1 MAILQSNFVAS
12 ILKIY
17 FFQVGGFSYK
27 EDGSEEMESLR
38 NQRIEE
44 GAENF
49 VFEES
54 GNEYYDRPDKK
65 KVLQ

>member
-1 MAILQSNFVAS
+1 MAILQSNFVAN
-12 ILKIY
+12 ILKIS

-38 NQRIEE
+38 NQKIEE
-44 GAENF
+44 ETENF

-54 GNEYYDRPDKK
+54 R
-65 KVLQ
+65 